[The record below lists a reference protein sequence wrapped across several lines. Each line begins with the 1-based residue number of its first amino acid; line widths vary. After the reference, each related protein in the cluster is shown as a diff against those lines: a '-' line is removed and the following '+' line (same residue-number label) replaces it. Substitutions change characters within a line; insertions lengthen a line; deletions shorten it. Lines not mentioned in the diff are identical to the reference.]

1 MHKGLKEPHLF
12 NAASNPFKI
21 IRNLAGILLV
31 TELDKIRAEV
41 DANVVGL
48 FRLGQVHF
56 VFARSVPAAEWR
68 QRVSRLYY
76 GAYNVRRA
84 VALKYDGTFST
95 DSSDHQN
102 VDKIPDAVNNAA
114 TYRVKL
120 KNLREDRNLADY
132 NHLAQETDLLVSPS
146 DYEIMVTGFI
156 QDAVQYLKSEGL
168 TL

>member
-12 NAASNPFKI
+12 NAASNPLKI
-21 IRNLAGILLV
+21 IRNLAGILLA

-41 DANVVGL
+41 EVNVGGL
-48 FRLGQVHF
+48 FRLGQTHHA
-56 VFARSVPAAEWR
+56 FARAIAAAEWR
-68 QRVSRLYY
+68 QRIARLYY

-102 VDKIPDAVNNAA
+102 VDKLPDAVNNAA

-132 NHLAQETDLLVSPS
+132 NHLAQEADLISAPS
-146 DYEIMVTGFI
+146 DYEVMVTDFI
-156 QDAVQYLKSEGL
+156 RDATQYLTSQGVIL
-168 TL
+168 

>member
-12 NAASNPFKI
+12 NAASNPLKI
-21 IRNLAGILLV
+21 IRNLSGILLT
-31 TELDKIRAEV
+31 TEIDKLHAEIN
-41 DANVVGL
+41 ANVIGL
-48 FRLGQVHF
+48 FKLGQAHF
-56 VFARSVPAAEWR
+56 AFAQSVPNAEWR

-102 VDKIPDAVNNAA
+102 VDKIPDSLNDAA
-114 TYRVKL
+114 TYRIKL

-132 NHLAQETDLLVSPS
+132 NHLAQETDLVVSPGE
-146 DYEIMVTGFI
+146 YEIMVTNFV
-156 QDAVQYLKSEGL
+156 QDAVQYLTSAGVAL
-168 TL
+168 